1 VNGRGG
7 ATALAPAVLAGVLSA
22 GSALAAA
29 PAREITLP
37 PIDRFTLANG
47 LRVVVAE
54 HRRVPL
60 LAVALVIGSGAS
72 QDPSGAEGLA
82 TLVGGA
88 LRRGTTSRDAQAFT
102 AATERLAGEI
112 DVDVGHDRT
121 IVTAD
126 FLARDA
132 AQGLALV
139 GEMVI
144 EPGFR
149 RDEIDRERRE
159 LLAHVRARQEDASAL
174 ASLCFASFLYGRH
187 PYGRPLEGGPSSLD
201 RLDRGDV
208 RAYHDRHYRPNNAV
222 LVAVGAVPPGQ
233 LQTEIRAAF
242 GRWEP
247 GLPAPPAPADPPIGT
262 ADRRLLLVDKPGATQ
277 AHIRVGGLGI
287 ARRDPDYVVAQ
298 VANTALGGGFTS
310 RLMQALRVER
320 SLTYGV
326 WSSFTARRARGD
338 FRIGTF
344 TAVPTA
350 AKTLEIVLAEL
361 ERYRREPPGEA
372 ETEKARAYLRGQFPL
387 ELETAAALATR
398 LAEVEWYGLGVAE
411 VTGFGARVGAV
422 TPPEVAAFVE
432 RALPSPTEATIVV
445 IGPAR
450 DLAPALAPLGRV
462 ETVTMARCTEA
473 GEPGAIGP
481 RARLNGATL
490 LSQGP

>member
-1 VNGRGG
+1 VSGRGG
-7 ATALAPAVLAGVLSA
+7 APALAPAVLAGLLCA
-22 GSALAAA
+22 GPALGAA
-29 PAREITLP
+29 PPREIALP
-37 PIDRFTLANG
+37 PIDRYTLPNG

-72 QDPSGAEGLA
+72 QDPPGAEGLA

-139 GEMVI
+139 AEMVI

-149 RDEIDRERRE
+149 RGEIDRERRE
-159 LLAHVRARQEDASAL
+159 LLARVRARQEDASAL
-174 ASLCFASFLYGRH
+174 ASLCFASFLYGGH
-187 PYGRPLEGGPSSLD
+187 PYGRPLDGGPPSLD

-222 LVAVGAVPPGQ
+222 LVAVGAVPTGQ
-233 LQTEIRAAF
+233 LQAEIRAAF

-247 GLPAPPAPADPPIGT
+247 GLPAPPAPPDPAG
-262 ADRRLLLVDKPGATQ
+262 AGAGGRLLLVDKPGATQ
-277 AHIRVGGLGI
+277 AHIRVGSLGI

-326 WSSFTARRARGD
+326 WSGFTARRARGD
-338 FRIGTF
+338 FRIGTSS
-344 TAVPTA
+344 AVPTA
-350 AKTLEIVLAEL
+350 TETLELVLAEL
-361 ERYRREPPGEA
+361 ERYRREPPGAA

-387 ELETAAALATR
+387 GLETAAALAAR
-398 LAEVEWYGLGVAE
+398 LAEIEWYGLGVAE
-411 VTGFGARVGAV
+411 VTEFGARVDAV
-422 TPPEVAAFVE
+422 TPAAVAAFVE
-432 RALPSPTEATIVV
+432 RAFPSSTEVAIVV

-450 DLAPALAPLGRV
+450 DLASPLAALGRV
-462 ETVTMARCTEA
+462 ETATMERCTGTPHA
-473 GEPGAIGP
+473 GAVAS
-481 RARLNGATL
+481 RARLGPPTL
-490 LSQGP
+490 LSRGP